1 MVLELIGVL
10 FSSLDGFFINHI
22 GFISHVLAAVFLV
35 LTETTMNM
43 RVVTPLLEI
52 MEGMMIGNIPI
63 LPNFVTAALFIVWAT
78 ISIFIYQA
86 IVKWALLKY
95 QAHIT
100 LILAAAFVLIT
111 IAVNIKY
118 RD

>member
-1 MVLELIGVL
+1 MVFQFISVINLALN
-10 FSSLDGFFINHI
+10 GFLSQHI
-22 GFISHVLAAVFLV
+22 TFISHVLAAVFLV

-43 RVVTPLLEI
+43 RVVTPLLDI

-63 LPNFVTAALFIVWAT
+63 LPNFITAALFIIWAT
-78 ISIFIYQA
+78 VSIFVYQV
-86 IVKWALLKY
+86 IFKWALLKY
-95 QAHIT
+95 QSQLG
-100 LILAAAFVLIT
+100 LILLTTFVLIT